1 MGTFA
6 GHALPGSFFIFFGLW
21 ATYHALRRFYRRRAY
36 ELHLSQE
43 PTSKYSNRV
52 SFPLECERTG
62 CCNSKQI
69 PLDSWLKT
77 VTCVIGIIG
86 EVYTGFDHNWQFVHI
101 GNAQHSTMFATF
113 GLSGIVELLMFYG
126 LIKTS
131 IQVEYIFCF
140 VALLCEGFLFLFHLH
155 GRTPLDV
162 YVHMLLLGMI
172 IITIMIG
179 FGEIACMN
187 QPIYTLI
194 RNWCLLVQGTWFW
207 QVGAILYP
215 TTRWMPLWDELAKQS
230 IPRAANLF
238 CYHLL
243 IDFAVILVLASVM
256 SLRLGCITARSTGE
270 GHMGVATHMTR
281 PVHTVE
287 ENVVEMQEAETVVY
301 TIPNSTQQITVS

>member
-6 GHALPGSFFIFFGLW
+6 GHALPGSFFIILSLW
-21 ATYHALRRFYRRRAY
+21 ATYHILKRFYRRRAY

-86 EVYTGFDHNWQFVHI
+86 EVYTGFDDNWHFVHI
-101 GNAQHSTMFATF
+101 GNVQHSTMFATF
-113 GLSGIVELLMFYG
+113 GLSGIVELLIFYG
-126 LIKTS
+126 LLKTS
-131 IQVEYIFCF
+131 VQVEYIFSF
-140 VALLCEGFLFLFHLH
+140 VALMCEGSLFLFHLH
-155 GRTPLDV
+155 GRTPLDI
-162 YVHMLLLGMI
+162 YLHMLLLGMI
-172 IITIMIG
+172 LATTVTGLSEVIHTQ
-179 FGEIACMN
+179 
-187 QPIYTLI
+187 QPVHALM

-215 TTRWMPLWDELAKQS
+215 VASWMPLWDGSAKQS

-243 IDFAVILVLASVM
+243 INFVAMLALASVM
-256 SLRLGCITARSTGE
+256 SLRLGCVTTRSTGKR
-270 GHMGVATHMTR
+270 HMEDATHMTH
-281 PVHTVE
+281 PVRTTE
-287 ENVVEMQEAETVVY
+287 GDLVEMQEDETVLYAV
-301 TIPNSTQQITVS
+301 PNSTE